1 MQTPPTLINGGWLKT
16 TWPLFSTND
25 PSKRSTRENTRTDLE
40 IWEGDLESLQGHQ
53 PHPPCDPNTDT
64 LALWVATV
72 SGDEP
77 LVVLYLCDSRRS
89 FSLCFWDQTVRALLS
104 AAFFPPSFHLWS
116 SPGRYWR
123 KSILKAMMMQQQA
136 TQGLFRSPILAHFQK
151 IPSSPVLFLSSR
163 LGAMALM

>member
-16 TWPLFSTND
+16 TWPPFSTNV

-104 AAFFPPSFHLWS
+104 AAFFPPIFPPVVFSWSLLEEKYTKSHDDAAAGHPGTLPLTWGYLKSHWLLHLW
-116 SPGRYWR
+116 
-123 KSILKAMMMQQQA
+123 
-136 TQGLFRSPILAHFQK
+136 HN
-151 IPSSPVLFLSSR
+151 
-163 LGAMALM
+163 